1 MRRLIRERRPGARRA
16 VGPVLAMALVL
27 VVTAGGAD
35 ARSNLD
41 RTIAVATAY
50 ARHYAGEA
58 LVWYRRTPPA
68 DRVTWGGLGACAALG
83 LSVLMERSWR
93 LRRGR
98 VLPTRFVD
106 RFLDRL
112 RDGQLEPGKGT
123 DLCEL
128 NPSPAS
134 RVALAALKRWGRPA
148 GDIERAVTMAKQVEA
163 DRLRSNVGTLRRIA
177 AMAPLIGLLGTLLAA
192 GRALSGLGAGASS
205 AWGPALAG
213 ALAPLTAGV
222 GLAILALV
230 AYDGLIARV
239 EALGV
244 ALDRLGAETADAVAI
259 LGAPKPASAPRP
271 DQAVRRGQPAGP
283 HFGIPAAP
291 RHGNG
296 PTIRVEIPDSLKDY

>member
-1 MRRLIRERRPGARRA
+1 MRRLIRERRPEARRA
-16 VGPVLAMALVL
+16 VGPILATALVL

-41 RTIAVATAY
+41 RTIAVATAH

-58 LVWYRRTPPA
+58 LAWYRRTPPA

-83 LSVLMERSWR
+83 LSVLTERSWR
-93 LRRGR
+93 LRQRR

-134 RVALAALKRWGRPA
+134 RIALAALKRWGRPS
-148 GDIERAVTMAKQVEA
+148 GDVERAVAMARQVEA
-163 DRLRSNVGTLRRIA
+163 DRLRRNVGTLRRIA

-192 GRALSGLGAGASS
+192 GRALSGLGEGAGAAS

-239 EALGV
+239 EALGA
-244 ALDRLGAETADAVAI
+244 ALDRLGAETADAVAV
-259 LGAPKPASAPRP
+259 LGAPKPAPAPRP

-283 HFGIPAAP
+283 HFGVPAAP
-291 RHGNG
+291 RHGHG
-296 PTIRVEIPDSLKDY
+296 RRSGWRSPTR